1 MTDGAPAAGGRSD
14 VSCTAVLLSVPRE
27 VAERIQSFLRA
38 NQVPCRIRLNT
49 DMTPERLLEETLG
62 SSGAGGSGLLNTP
75 VLGTLL
81 RGRLAKDLKAEIE
94 VVGADI
100 PPVWDILVRP
110 EDLPPEDLSEEP
122 GGIPTT
128 PDAGTAAPGPSGEDA
143 GAMEPPIVLC
153 ELPWDE
159 AWRLT
164 ERLIAS
170 GIPAAVMATEE
181 PDRERPMSA
190 RAVPVGVRSQD
201 LERARA
207 FLD

>member
-1 MTDGAPAAGGRSD
+1 MTDEAPTAGD
-14 VSCTAVLLSVPRE
+14 QYATCTAVLLSVPKE

-38 NQVPCRIRLNT
+38 NHVPCRIRLNP

-62 SSGAGGSGLLNTP
+62 SSGPSGSGLLDTP

-110 EDLPPEDLSEEP
+110 EDLPQDL

-128 PDAGTAAPGPSGEDA
+128 IPDAGTVVPGPSVEGA
-143 GAMEPPIVLC
+143 GAVETTVLC

-170 GIPAAVMATEE
+170 GIPAAVMAAEE
-181 PDRERPMSA
+181 PDRDRPMSA
-190 RAVPVGVRSQD
+190 RAVPVGVRPQD
-201 LERARA
+201 LQRARA